1 MSDTNKQ
8 RKDIFWK
15 EIIEVMIMPLM
26 YFFFP
31 RQADMIDFSKGARFL
46 DKEFSE
52 LFPEMS
58 KDAKGRRA
66 DKLVELALKGG
77 GTVWIL
83 VHIEVQGYVD
93 TDFARRMFEYYYRIL
108 EKYGKRVTALAIFTD
123 DSPSFHPSE
132 YRTELW
138 GTELIYRYNTYKL
151 LDKNPKD
158 FADTN
163 NPFAIIMETAWYAL
177 KRNKLNDKDLETLK
191 LRLIRRF
198 LELDYSKEY
207 IYKILRFLSFYIKF
221 DKKEAEIKFIQ
232 KLTPMIE
239 SNDMTVAQLVAEEY
253 KDILEEVIQI
263 DIQEMKKDM
272 KAEVKEEVK
281 AEVKKEVETAT
292 RQDTILKLQKNG
304 FTNEQISNF
313 LEISIEDVLRLSE
326 R

>member
-1 MSDTNKQ
+1 MNDTNKQ

-66 DKLVELALKGG
+66 DKLVEFALKGG

-93 TDFARRMFEYYYRIL
+93 ADFARRMFEYYYRIL
-108 EKYGKRVTALAIFTD
+108 EKYGKRVTAIAIFTD
-123 DSPSFHPSE
+123 DSPGFHPSE

-151 LDKNPKD
+151 LDKTPAD
-158 FADTN
+158 FADED
-163 NPFAIIMETAWYAL
+163 NPFAIIMETAWYDL
-177 KRNKLNDKDLETLK
+177 KRNKSKRKGLINLK
-191 LRLIRRF
+191 LQLIRRF
-198 LELDYSKEY
+198 IELDYPKEY
-207 IYKILRFLSFYIKF
+207 IYKILEFIGFYTKF
-221 DKKEAEIKFIQ
+221 D
-232 KLTPMIE
+232 
-239 SNDMTVAQLVAEEY
+239 N
-253 KDILEEVIQI
+253 
-263 DIQEMKKDM
+263 
-272 KAEVKEEVK
+272 KADK
-281 AEVKKEVETAT
+281 
-292 RQDTILKLQKNG
+292 IH
-304 FTNEQISNF
+304 FTQCSSF
-313 LEISIEDVLRLSE
+313 
-326 R
+326 